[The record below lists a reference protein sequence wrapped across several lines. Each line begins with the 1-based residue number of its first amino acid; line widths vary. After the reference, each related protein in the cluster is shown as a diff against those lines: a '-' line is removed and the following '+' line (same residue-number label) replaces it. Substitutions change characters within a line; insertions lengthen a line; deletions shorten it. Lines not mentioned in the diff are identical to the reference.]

1 MVMTKIEKELKGLTE
16 RELMVKILIELKTA
30 NLFRMKR
37 ETDMDDELFIRSLE
51 KVGKIKDE
59 NYRI

>member
-1 MVMTKIEKELKGLTE
+1 MTKIEKDLKKLKE
-16 RELMVKILIELKTA
+16 QELMVKILIELKTA

>member
-1 MVMTKIEKELKGLTE
+1 MTKIEKDLKKLKE
-16 RELMVKILIELKTA
+16 QELMVKILIELKTA

-37 ETDMDDELFIRSLE
+37 ETDMDDELFIRALE

-59 NYRI
+59 DYRI

>member
-1 MVMTKIEKELKGLTE
+1 MTKIEKELKGLTE